1 MKTLSITYFLEVFF
15 RRKKTFVEVAA
26 IVLGIAIL
34 GTALW
39 PASYRSTAEI
49 LVQDNRAELLV
60 SPNIQSGMTKDTTVI
75 ANPVSQEDLNSELEL
90 LTSLQL
96 IRAAVKDMP
105 ADEGNNGLGPFIV
118 KAMTTI
124 LSIPQNAYN
133 ALQSAAPLTARDRWL
148 LKIQRNLD
156 PEVIKR
162 SNVIEITYRAHDPR
176 WSKEF
181 LSRLLNQYLEY
192 HARISHDPEAEIF
205 FRRQAQ
211 QLAGQLHAS
220 EESLRAFQLQSGI
233 TSLPDQ
239 NQALVDQLSE
249 LQLDYEKAGV
259 QLASA
264 NRQVSSLESMLKT
277 NPERIEKETKS
288 VQNIALAQLK
298 PQVMQL
304 KAERAQL
311 LSRYQPDSLMIRQ
324 IDAKVAEAQKIIDHE
339 DQLEVNESSTDLN
352 PVWVTID
359 TNLATARTSAETI
372 EAGQKDLATRIAQI
386 QERITKMVN
395 IGVELGRLQR
405 QVQTD
410 SDAYL
415 TYTRKSEEARVAQ
428 GLNTSKI
435 LNVSVSQ
442 PPEVPLR
449 PALPIVWLNLLVGFV
464 LAIGLGMGAAYREEL
479 GDPRIYSATAV
490 AEVSGLTTVARLSEQ
505 V

>member
-1 MKTLSITYFLEVFF
+1 MKNLGVNYFLEVFF
-15 RRKKTFVEVAA
+15 RRKKTLVEVAA
-26 IVLGIAIL
+26 IVFGIAIL

-39 PASYRSTAEI
+39 PASYKSTAEI

-60 SPNIQSGMTKDTTVI
+60 SPDIQSGMTKDATVI

-90 LTSLQL
+90 LTNPQL
-96 IRAAVKDMP
+96 IRAAIKDAP
-105 ADEGNNGLGPFIV
+105 TEERYGGPGAFV
-118 KAMTTI
+118 VQAMMTM
-124 LSIPQNAYN
+124 LSLPQIAYN
-133 ALQSAAPLTARDRWL
+133 ALHEAVPMTDRDRWL
-148 LKIQRNLD
+148 LKIRRHLNPQ
-156 PEVIKR
+156 VIKR
-162 SNVIEITYRAHDPR
+162 SNVIEITYSSHDAQ
-176 WSKEF
+176 WSREL

-192 HARISHDPEAEIF
+192 HARISHDPQAEIF
-205 FRRQAQ
+205 FQRQAQ
-211 QLAGQLHAS
+211 QLNGQLHAS

-259 QLASA
+259 QLVSA
-264 NRQVSSLESMLKT
+264 NQQVSSLEAMLKT
-277 NPERIEKETKS
+277 KPERIEKESKS

-324 IDAKVAEAQKIIDHE
+324 IDAKVAEAQKVIDHE
-339 DQLEVNESSTDLN
+339 DKLEVQERSTDLN
-352 PVWVTID
+352 PVWVTVD
-359 TNLATARTSAETI
+359 SNLATAKTSAETLQ
-372 EAGQKDLATRIAQI
+372 AGQKDLAARIAQI
-386 QERITKMVN
+386 QQRIAQMVN

-405 QVQTD
+405 QVQID

-415 TYTRKSEEARVAQ
+415 TYIRKTEEARVAQ

-442 PPEVPLR
+442 PPDFPLK
-449 PALPIVWLNLLVGFV
+449 PAFPIVWLNLLVGV
-464 LAIGLGMGAAYREEL
+464 ILAIGLGMGAAYREEL
-479 GDPRIYSATAV
+479 GDPRLYSSAAI
-490 AEVSGLTTVARLSEQ
+490 AEVSGLTTVAKLSEQ

>member
-1 MKTLSITYFLEVFF
+1 MNTLGINYFLEILF
-15 RRKKTFVEVAA
+15 RRKKIFVKVAA
-26 IVLGIAIL
+26 IVFGIVIL

-39 PASYRSTAEI
+39 PSVYESTAEI
-49 LVQDNRAELLV
+49 LIQDNRAELLV
-60 SPNIQSGMTKDTTVI
+60 SPSIQSDVTKEATVI

-96 IRAAVKDMP
+96 IRAAVKDRP
-105 ADEGNNGLGPFIV
+105 TEEGYNGPGAFIV
-118 KAMTTI
+118 KALMTI
-124 LSIPQNAYN
+124 LSLPESTYG
-133 ALQSAAPLTARDRWL
+133 ALHDAAPVTARDRWL
-148 LKIQRNLD
+148 LKIRRHLD

-162 SNVIEITYRAHDPR
+162 SNVIEITYSAHDAR
-176 WSKEF
+176 WSQE
-181 LSRLLNQYLEY
+181 LLARLLNQYLEY

-205 FRRQAQ
+205 FKRQAQ
-211 QLAGQLHAS
+211 QLKGQLHAS
-220 EESLRAFQLQSGI
+220 EESLRAYQLQSGI

-239 NQALVDQLSE
+239 NQAVVDQLSE
-249 LQLDYEKAGV
+249 LQLDYQKNGV

-264 NRQVSSLESMLKT
+264 HQQVSSLESLLET
-277 NPERIEKETKS
+277 TPERIEKETKS
-288 VQNIALAQLK
+288 VQNLALVQLK

-311 LSRYQPDSLMIRQ
+311 LSRYQPNSLMIRQ

-339 DQLEVNESSTDLN
+339 DHLEIQERSTDLN

-359 TNLATARTSAETI
+359 SNLAVAKASEQALQ
-372 EAGQKDLATRIAQI
+372 AGQKDLATRVAQT
-386 QERITKMVN
+386 QDRVAQMVN
-395 IGVELGRLQR
+395 SGVELGRLQR

-410 SDAYL
+410 TDAYL

-442 PPEVPLR
+442 PPEVPLK
-449 PALPIVWLNLLVGFV
+449 PTFPILWLNLLVGV
-464 LAIGLGMGAAYREEL
+464 ILAIGFGMWAAYSEER
-479 GDPRIYSATAV
+479 GDPKIYSAA
-490 AEVSGLTTVARLSEQ
+490 AISEVSALTTVAILGEQ

>member
-1 MKTLSITYFLEVFF
+1 MKNLGINYFLEVFF
-15 RRKKTFVEVAA
+15 RRKKIFVKVAA
-26 IVLGIAIL
+26 IVFGVVIL

-39 PASYRSTAEI
+39 PSIYQSTAEI
-49 LVQDNRAELLV
+49 LVQDNRAELLI
-60 SPNIQSGMTKDTTVI
+60 SPNIQSGMTRDATVI
-75 ANPVSQEDLNSELEL
+75 ANPVNQEDLNSELEL
-90 LTSLQL
+90 LASLQL

-105 ADEGNNGLGPFIV
+105 AEERYNGPGAFIV
-118 KAMTTI
+118 KALMTM
-124 LSIPQNAYN
+124 LSLPQRAYN
-133 ALQSAAPLTARDRWL
+133 SLHEAAPLTDRDRWL
-148 LKIQRNLD
+148 LKIQRHLD
-156 PEVIKR
+156 PQVIKR
-162 SNVIEITYRAHDPR
+162 SNVIEITYSSHDAR
-176 WSKEF
+176 WSQEL

-205 FRRQAQ
+205 FQRQAQ
-211 QLAGQLHAS
+211 QLKGQLHAS

-249 LQLDYEKAGV
+249 LQLDYQRAGV

-264 NRQVSSLESMLKT
+264 RQQVSSLESLLET
-277 NPERIEKETKS
+277 TPERIEKETKS
-288 VQNIALAQLK
+288 VQNLALVQLK

-304 KAERAQL
+304 KAERAQM
-311 LSRYQPDSLMIRQ
+311 LSRYQPNSLMIRQ

-339 DQLEVNESSTDLN
+339 DHLEVQERSTDLN

-359 TNLATARTSAETI
+359 SNLAAARTSAE
-372 EAGQKDLATRIAQI
+372 ALQASQKDLSIRVPQTQDRIAQ
-386 QERITKMVN
+386 MVN
-395 IGVELGRLQR
+395 SGVELGRLQR

-442 PPEVPLR
+442 PPEVPLK
-449 PALPIVWLNLLVGFV
+449 PAFPILWLNLLVGV
-464 LAIGLGMGAAYREEL
+464 ILAIGLGMSAAYWEEL
-479 GDPRIYSATAV
+479 SDPRLYSAAAI
-490 AEVSGLTTVARLSEQ
+490 AEVSGLNTVAMLSEQ